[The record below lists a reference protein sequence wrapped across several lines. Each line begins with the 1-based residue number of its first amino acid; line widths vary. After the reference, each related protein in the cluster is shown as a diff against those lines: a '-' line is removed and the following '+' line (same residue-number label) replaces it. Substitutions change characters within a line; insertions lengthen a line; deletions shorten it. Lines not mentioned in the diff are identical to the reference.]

1 MCRLREVR
9 MKDDPFGVRAG
20 LSALDA
26 AKAAGLAPLSDH
38 FDQTSRLAR
47 RHEELLA
54 SLAEPAILREM
65 REQDL
70 RLAELA
76 QGYVGDLSAL
86 AGFNDHLEAL
96 RSETSGYRTFQ
107 NAAADY
113 AAGIPQSV
121 RDDLVGWTRGASAY
135 DAFQRG
141 ALDQVGGVSASDWL
155 DGFNKSATAAG
166 FDALGTLSE
175 RALHGLTAED
185 AGLRSALDAAAGV
198 GYHKTA
204 LDIFSAHGTARKL
217 FEAADLTSM
226 NAAVQAVSEQV
237 HARFEHASA
246 LRSTD
251 ELRALIYGLDV
262 DGLRSAVERF
272 TEATERWAKE
282 QNDREGREVER
293 HRSMF
298 MLTLLLG
305 MAQII
310 LGALAVYL
318 AYGQPQ
324 PQKSLAPPSREAASN
339 RSSPKAIPE
348 THPLVAVRSQALTL
362 REGPQTTQRS
372 LTVLQKGQILPV
384 LGRKAGW
391 LRVRYV
397 PTTGDGASITGWV
410 QAKYTTPLEV
420 ETVNALLCALVS
432 EPLDG
437 CSE

>member
-1 MCRLREVR
+1 

-26 AKAAGLAPLSDH
+26 AKAAGLVPLSDH
-38 FDQTSRLAR
+38 FDQPARLAR
-47 RHEELLA
+47 QHEELLA

-70 RLAELA
+70 RLFELG
-76 QGYVGDLSAL
+76 QGYVGDLSAQ

-96 RSETSGYRTFQ
+96 RSETSGYRAFQ

-121 RDDLVGWTRGASAY
+121 RDDLLGWTRGASAY
-135 DAFQRG
+135 DAFQRS
-141 ALDQVGGVSASDWL
+141 ALDQVGGVSAFDWL
-155 DGFNKSATAAG
+155 EGFNRSATAAG

-237 HARFEHASA
+237 HARFEQASA

-251 ELRALIYGLDV
+251 ELRALINGLDV
-262 DGLRSAVERF
+262 DGLRTAVERF

-298 MLTLLLG
+298 MLTLVFG
-305 MAQII
+305 MAGII
-310 LGALAVYL
+310 LAALQ
-318 AYGQPQ
+318 AYFAYEQLQ
-324 PQKSLAPPSREAASN
+324 LQREANAAS
-339 RSSPKAIPE
+339 RDAAVTTPSKKPVSRA
-348 THPLVAVRSQALTL
+348 HPAVAVRTNELALRL
-362 REGPQTTQRS
+362 GPQTTQRS

-410 QAKYTTPLEV
+410 QAKYTAPLEV
-420 ETVNALLCALVS
+420 ETVSALLCALVS